1 MACLTG
7 AILAVNCGSSS
18 LKFGLYNAGE
28 SGVHLLCEGEAEELG
43 KQGSSFWFKKE
54 EGAEKEEEKVELA
67 DHDAALQ
74 HALAKIRD
82 NGVADPTAVGHRVVH
97 GGLEVREHQKLTPVL
112 FEKLKTAEEFAP
124 LHVPP
129 ALKAI
134 AAVEKNLPDLP
145 QVICLDTAFHRT
157 IADVT
162 RAFPLP
168 PELGEKGV
176 QRYGFHGLSLESILP
191 QLKPVLERLV
201 VAHLGSGCSITAIC
215 KGESLDTTMGLTPT
229 GGIMMGSRPGDL
241 DPGLMV
247 YLLRH
252 GYETPEKLEQ
262 LFNHDSGFSG
272 VSQKGSDLRQLE
284 KLRAADKQVDL
295 ALRMFSYE
303 ISKSVAAMAAALSG
317 LDLLVFTG
325 GIGEHI
331 AWLRDEI
338 SHKLGFL
345 GRFETR
351 ALPSQEDLQI
361 AVLTAALA

>member
-1 MACLTG
+1 MTG

-18 LKFGLYNAGE
+18 LKFGLYNAG
-28 SGVHLLCEGEAEELG
+28 GNNVALLCEGEAEELG
-43 KQGSSFWFKKE
+43 KQGASFWFKKDA
-54 EGAEKEEEKVELA
+54 GAAKEDEKVDLP

-74 HALAKIRD
+74 HALAKVRAT
-82 NGVADPTAVGHRVVH
+82 GAASPVAVGHRVVH
-97 GGLEVREHQKLTPVL
+97 GGLDIREHQKLTPAVL
-112 FEKLKTAEEFAP
+112 EKLRGAEEFAP

-134 AAVEKNLPDLP
+134 AAVEKHLPNVP

-162 RAFPLP
+162 RFFPLP
-168 PELGEKGV
+168 PEFGERGV

-191 QLKPVLERLV
+191 QLKPVPERLV
-201 VAHLGSGCSITAIC
+201 VAHLGSGCSITAIG

-229 GGIMMGSRPGDL
+229 GGVMMGSRPGDL
-241 DPGLMV
+241 DPGLMT

-262 LFNHDSGFSG
+262 LFNHESGLSG

-284 KLRAADKQVDL
+284 MLRAADKQVDL
-295 ALRMFSYE
+295 ALRMFSYQ
-303 ISKSVAAMAAALSG
+303 IGKSVAAMAAALGG

-331 AWLRDEI
+331 AALREEV
-338 SHKLGFL
+338 SRKLSFL